1 MNSFS
6 LQNAIGIID
15 TLLYLLLKTQE
26 LLDGVLLT
34 DSFFLFW
41 WLFLFSF
48 FKEIVICQLLFDRL
62 GKELS

>member
-34 DSFFLFW
+34 DSFFLF
-41 WLFLFSF
+41 
-48 FKEIVICQLLFDRL
+48 
-62 GKELS
+62 